1 MQQITSDY
9 TNELCTGACTI
20 DLCKVFCSH
29 VVMKAEVRILIKDY
43 HRNKNLEVLLVRP
56 PYPSR
61 GLMVWMNRE
70 RWPEERRP
78 SVLRFVESPNLL
90 SHVHCDHERS
100 RGSAGILPASFG
112 GIPPAGCRRSQW
124 FMESGYG
131 TLDSAVWPDTM
142 SWCALPG
149 TT

>member
-1 MQQITSDY
+1 MVGVTSDY

-20 DLCKVFCSH
+20 DLCKIFCSH

-78 SVLRFVESPNLL
+78 SVVRFVGSPNLL

-100 RGSAGILPASFG
+100 PGSG
-112 GIPPAGCRRSQW
+112 GIPPAGSRRSALQCW
-124 FMESGYG
+124 VGPQYLALR
-131 TLDSAVWPDTM
+131 TLHS
-142 SWCALPG
+142 ALPLSAIG
-149 TT
+149 HHLSHNI